1 MCISLCCGELK
12 GRLVKHGL
20 CRCYLEQAVSDVLV
34 LPSLFKQAALQPS
47 SKLHSSSCSIKCF
60 FFSSSFFFPFFLD
73 FPFWARCPVFQL
85 ACLLVHARPWWRSS
99 ISQRARSELS
109 EPLRLLGLLFPLVGW
124 GLDCDCTIHQP
135 YLSSLS
141 LSLRSA

>member
-60 FFSSSFFFPFFLD
+60 FFLLLFSFLFFLTFPFGRDVRFFSL
-73 FPFWARCPVFQL
+73 L
-85 ACLLVHARPWWRSS
+85 ACLCT
-99 ISQRARSELS
+99 RA
-109 EPLRLLGLLFPLVGW
+109 LGGDPPFPREQG
-124 GLDCDCTIHQP
+124 
-135 YLSSLS
+135 
-141 LSLRSA
+141 AN